1 MKRVSGTAARC
12 NEFFPQ
18 VLPLSLIF
26 VAAVKTRTTKAGRP
40 LNRLWPK
47 RAHYGDRNVLRLSN
61 ARVRCGTTRIKDF
74 GIDSLS

>member
-1 MKRVSGTAARC
+1 MAQGSGMKRVSGTAARC

-40 LNRLWPK
+40 LNRLW
-47 RAHYGDRNVLRLSN
+47 R
-61 ARVRCGTTRIKDF
+61 T
-74 GIDSLS
+74 DSLS